1 MRETSKSSLV
11 QSEEEVIR
19 FKGQK
24 PRDDVQEL
32 YRPKRSSLG
41 YKLLDYNVLST
52 STIRMVVQMRR
63 CHPRMRV
70 LVMNNVQASLDEVK
84 GVYGR
89 TTSS

>member
-1 MRETSKSSLV
+1 M
-11 QSEEEVIR
+11 R

-52 STIRMVVQMRR
+52 STIQMVVQVGRR
-63 CHPRMRV
+63 HPRMRV
-70 LVMNNVQASLDEVK
+70 LVMCNVQVNPDEAK
-84 GVYGR
+84 GVSDR

>member
-1 MRETSKSSLV
+1 M
-11 QSEEEVIR
+11 R

-52 STIRMVVQMRR
+52 SAIQMVVQMRR
-63 CHPRMRV
+63 RHPRMQV
-70 LVMNNVQASLDEVK
+70 LVMSNVQASLDEVE
-84 GVYGR
+84 GVSGKA
-89 TTSS
+89 TSS